1 MKRSK
6 KYAKLKE
13 NKVKSVL
20 FVECDRLIKRII
32 DKGEIKMLELIQAL
46 SIRTRIPYEELKI
59 KQLNDA
65 DLEKV
70 LKELKH
76 ML

>member
-46 SIRTRIPYEELKI
+46 SIRTRIPYEDLKI

-65 DLEKV
+65 ELEKV

>member
-13 NKVKSVL
+13 NKVESAL
-20 FVECDRLIKRII
+20 FVECDKLIKKII

-46 SIRTRIPYEELKI
+46 SIRTRIPYEDLKI

-65 DLEKV
+65 ELEKV

>member
-13 NKVKSVL
+13 NKVESAL
-20 FVECDRLIKRII
+20 FIECDRLIKRII

-46 SIRTRIPYEELKI
+46 SIRTRIPYEDLKI

-65 DLEKV
+65 ELEKV

>member
-13 NKVKSVL
+13 NKVKSTL
-20 FVECDRLIKRII
+20 FIECDRLIKKII

-46 SIRTRIPYEELKI
+46 SIRTRIPYEDLKI

-65 DLEKV
+65 ELEKV

>member
-13 NKVKSVL
+13 NKVESVL
-20 FVECDRLIKRII
+20 FKECDRLIKNII

-46 SIRTRIPYEELKI
+46 SIRTRIPYEDLKI
-59 KQLNDA
+59 RQLNDIE
-65 DLEKV
+65 LEKV

>member
-13 NKVKSVL
+13 NKVESTL
-20 FVECDRLIKRII
+20 FIECDRLIKKII

-46 SIRTRIPYEELKI
+46 SIRTRIPYEDLKI

-65 DLEKV
+65 ELEKV

>member
-13 NKVKSVL
+13 SKVESTL
-20 FVECDRLIKRII
+20 FIECDRLIKRII

-46 SIRTRIPYEELKI
+46 SIRTRIPYEDLKI

-65 DLEKV
+65 ELEKV

>member
-13 NKVKSVL
+13 NKVESAL
-20 FVECDRLIKRII
+20 FIECDRLIKRII

-46 SIRTRIPYEELKI
+46 SIRTRIPYEDLKI

>member
-13 NKVKSVL
+13 NKVKSAL

-46 SIRTRIPYEELKI
+46 SIRTRIPYEDLKI

-65 DLEKV
+65 ELEKV

>member
-13 NKVKSVL
+13 NKVESAL

-65 DLEKV
+65 ELEKV